1 MEGTH
6 LNGILNFIHGR
17 YHHNYVVLKQSC
29 FYYTGS
35 FESFN
40 SFEIHLNSENVIPQT
55 ENKLQANEALGTPCL

>member
-40 SFEIHLNSENVIPQT
+40 SFEIHLNSENVSYLNRKI
-55 ENKLQANEALGTPCL
+55 NYKLMKL